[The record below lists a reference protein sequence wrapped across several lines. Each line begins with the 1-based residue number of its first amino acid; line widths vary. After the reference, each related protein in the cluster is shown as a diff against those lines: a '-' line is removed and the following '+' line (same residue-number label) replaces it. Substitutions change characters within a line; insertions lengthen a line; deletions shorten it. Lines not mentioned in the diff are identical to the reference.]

1 MSERV
6 SPRKCGDGAAL
17 GRLVESGMSDE
28 CALTSGALRDARL
41 DFPRAGGYDRR
52 SRLQEMCK
60 ICSPPRAPLEES
72 PGIRAR
78 SDEQEYAMLH
88 TTTTARSPRSMMRR
102 TAAALGA
109 TIMLSACAWSNA
121 GLPASADETTE
132 DARDS
137 DVILNMFQWSWT
149 SVAEECGRHHRPAGF
164 GYVQV
169 SPQEEIRSTEWW
181 TFISLSATRSKGRW
195 EPEEF
200 AEMVQKCDEA
210 GVGVI
215 ADAVINH
222 TTGAD
227 RAPAPAHRGILH
239 ALDDFP
245 GIYGP
250 EHFNDCREDISDY
263 TDRDNVQ
270 NCRLSSLQ
278 DLATGSEEVQDTLA
292 AYMNDLL
299 DMGVE
304 GFRIDAAKHMPAEDL
319 AAIKSKLSDPDVYW
333 VQEVIGAAGEPIQ
346 PSEYTGTGDVHEFD
360 YGRQL
365 KSAFGGS
372 IAGLD
377 SIAEGKLDSEDAG
390 VFVDNHDTE
399 RNGETL
405 NYKDGDTYTL
415 ANDFMLAYDYGR
427 PSVYTGYTFE
437 DHRRGRTW
445 VHRHRGG
452 GCLLRRRGV
461 DLHAAAAGDPGHGL
475 LPQRSR
481 GYRGHRLV
489 GRRRQQHRL
498 RARGEGLRRA
508 EQHRGRGDEHLPQ
521 LVAGR
526 HLLQHGRRNRLH
538 RDGDRCRGRL
548 VRGGRTRE
556 GRGRD
561 RRRAHGVR
569 RCSGESY
576 SAR

>member
-1 MSERV
+1 
-6 SPRKCGDGAAL
+6 
-17 GRLVESGMSDE
+17 
-28 CALTSGALRDARL
+28 
-41 DFPRAGGYDRR
+41 
-52 SRLQEMCK
+52 
-60 ICSPPRAPLEES
+60 
-72 PGIRAR
+72 
-78 SDEQEYAMLH
+78 
-88 TTTTARSPRSMMRR
+88 MMRR

-109 TIMLSACAWSNA
+109 TIMLSACAWSDA

-132 DARDS
+132 DARGS

-149 SVAEECGRHHRPAGF
+149 SVAEECGSTIGPAGF

-169 SPQEEIRSTEWW
+169 SPPQEEIQGTEWW
-181 TFISLSATRSKGRW
+181 TSYQPVSYRIEGKMGTR
-195 EPEEF
+195 EEF

-227 RAPAPAHRGILH
+227 QGAGTGTAGSSY

-437 DHRRGRTW
+437 DTDAGAPGSTATEVGDASCGAEEWTCTQRLPEIQGMVSFHNAVAGTEVTDWWDDGDNNIAFGRGEK
-445 VHRHRGG
+445 GF
-452 GCLLRRRGV
+452 
-461 DLHAAAAGDPGHGL
+461 AALNNTEGEVTNTYRSSLPAGTYCNMAAGTDCTETVTVAEGGSFEAVVPAKGAVAIDVEHMAG
-475 LPQRSR
+475 PATA
-481 GYRGHRLV
+481 
-489 GRRRQQHRL
+489 
-498 RARGEGLRRA
+498 AR
-508 EQHRGRGDEHLPQ
+508 
-521 LVAGR
+521 
-526 HLLQHGRRNRLH
+526 
-538 RDGDRCRGRL
+538 
-548 VRGGRTRE
+548 
-556 GRGRD
+556 
-561 RRRAHGVR
+561 
-569 RCSGESY
+569 
-576 SAR
+576 

>member
-1 MSERV
+1 
-6 SPRKCGDGAAL
+6 
-17 GRLVESGMSDE
+17 
-28 CALTSGALRDARL
+28 
-41 DFPRAGGYDRR
+41 
-52 SRLQEMCK
+52 
-60 ICSPPRAPLEES
+60 
-72 PGIRAR
+72 
-78 SDEQEYAMLH
+78 
-88 TTTTARSPRSMMRR
+88 MRR

-109 TIMLSACAWSNA
+109 TIMLSACAWSDA

-132 DARDS
+132 DARGS

-149 SVAEECGRHHRPAGF
+149 SVAEECGSTIGPAGF

-169 SPQEEIRSTEWW
+169 SPPQEEIQGTEWW
-181 TFISLSATRSKGRW
+181 TSYQPVSYRIEGKMGTR
-195 EPEEF
+195 EEF

-227 RAPAPAHRGILH
+227 QGAGTGTAGSSY

-399 RNGETL
+399 RNGETM
-405 NYKDGDTYTL
+405 NETWGSKYVL
-415 ANDFMLAYDYGR
+415 ANTFMLAYPYGS
-427 PSVYTGYTFE
+427 PSVYSGYTFT
-437 DHRRGRTW
+437 DF
-445 VHRHRGG
+445 
-452 GCLLRRRGV
+452 
-461 DLHAAAAGDPGHGL
+461 DAGAPGATATSV
-475 LPQRSR
+475 PDANCDSDAWTCTQRWTEIQ
-481 GYRGHRLV
+481 GMV
-489 GRRRQQHRL
+489 GFYNTVAGTALTNWWDDGDNQI
-498 RARGEGLRRA
+498 AF
-508 EQHRGRGDEHLPQ
+508 GRGDKGFVAINNTDSATTRTYSSSLPAGTYCDVVAASDCSETITVAADGTFSAT
-521 LVAGR
+521 LPAYGALALHVEKTSGGTTPDPDPGTEPVAGK
-526 HLLQHGRRNRLH
+526 
-538 RDGDRCRGRL
+538 
-548 VRGGRTRE
+548 V
-556 GRGRD
+556 
-561 RRRAHGVR
+561 
-569 RCSGESY
+569 
-576 SAR
+576 